1 MLGDLLKLL
10 LTQEFFYATIRIA
23 TPILL
28 AALGE
33 VFLERSGVIN
43 LGMEGIMLMGAL
55 FGVIGA
61 SISGNTWIG
70 LMTAMASGLIVALI
84 FGLSVIT
91 LRSNQ
96 IVAGAAVNIVA
107 LGLTTFLNRV
117 IFGIRPLPVQ
127 VNVLSPWP
135 VPILS
140 KIPVLGYIFFEQDP
154 LVYLAYFVIII
165 STFILFRTTW
175 GLKIRSVG
183 EHPRAADTVGI
194 SVIKWRYICIMF
206 NGIMCGIAGASL
218 SLVQL
223 NTFMDNMTSGR
234 GFIAMAAVIFGRWN
248 PIGTTLASLVF
259 GGASALQLRLQAFEI
274 GISNQILLM
283 IPYLLTLI
291 GVIIFRGQTATPK
304 ALAKPY
310 AKEET

>member
-1 MLGDLLKLL
+1 MLNDLLKLL
-10 LTQEFFYATIRIA
+10 LTEEFLYATIRIA
-23 TPILL
+23 TPIIL

-43 LGMEGIMLMGAL
+43 LGMEGMMLMGAL
-55 FGVIGA
+55 FGVVGA
-61 SISGNTWIG
+61 SMSGNTWIG
-70 LMTAMASGLIVALI
+70 LLTAIVIGVVVALI

-91 LRSNQ
+91 LRANQ
-96 IVAGAAVNIVA
+96 IVAGAAINITA

-127 VNVLSPWP
+127 INVLTPWP

-140 KIPVLGYIFFEQDP
+140 KIPVIGHVLFEQDP

-194 SVIKWRYICIMF
+194 SVNKWRYICLMF
-206 NGIMCGIAGASL
+206 NGVMCGIAGASL

-223 NTFMDNMTSGR
+223 NTFTDNMTTGR

-248 PIGTTLASLVF
+248 PIGAALASLVF
-259 GGASALQLRLQAFEI
+259 GGASALQLRLQAFQI
-274 GISNQILLM
+274 GISNQFLLM
-283 IPYLLTLI
+283 IPYLLTLV
-291 GVIIFRGQTATPK
+291 GVIIFRGHTATPK

-310 AKEET
+310 AKEES